1 MTSPS
6 ATESAGL
13 VQRHTKRDV
22 LLMFQPLF
30 PSLLRF
36 LGSNG
41 QLFRKWIKD
50 GLPTIRP

>member
-1 MTSPS
+1 MTFPS

-30 PSLLRF
+30 PSLPRF
-36 LGSNG
+36 LPSDELLGS
-41 QLFRKWIKD
+41 
-50 GLPTIRP
+50 